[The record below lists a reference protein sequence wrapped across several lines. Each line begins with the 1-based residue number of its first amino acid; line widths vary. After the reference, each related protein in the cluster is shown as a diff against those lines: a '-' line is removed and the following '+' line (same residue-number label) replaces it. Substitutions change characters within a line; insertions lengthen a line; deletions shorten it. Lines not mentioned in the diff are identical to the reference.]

1 MKKIFSIVAALVVA
15 MVMMVS
21 CASENTKNVSAF
33 VQAVTAKD
41 AAKAETLMAQIAAK
55 KAELTTDEFCGY
67 VAGINGLVNI
77 YAGTDQAKAQ
87 NFINQVIA
95 LTDEIA
101 AKDAEGVKKFA
112 ADSKVDIVAIAKQY
126 KDQLAAAQQAAEAAA
141 QQAAAEEAEEG
152 DEEEGE

>member
-21 CASENTKNVSAF
+21 CASENTKNVTAF
-33 VQAVTAKD
+33 VEAVNAKD
-41 AAKAETLMAQIAAK
+41 AAKAETLLTQIAAK

-77 YAGTDQAKAQ
+77 YAATDQAKAQ
-87 NFINQVIA
+87 NYVNQFITLA
-95 LTDEIA
+95 DEIA

-112 ADSKVDIVAIAKQY
+112 ADSKVDIVALAKQY
-126 KDQLAAAQQAAEAAA
+126 KDQIAAAQQAAEAAA
-141 QQAAAEEAEEG
+141 QQAAAEEEG
-152 DEEEGE
+152 EEEEGE

>member
-21 CASENTKNVSAF
+21 CASENTKNVTAF
-33 VQAVTAKD
+33 IEAVNAKD
-41 AAKAETLMAQIAAK
+41 AAKAETLLTQIAAK

-87 NFINQVIA
+87 NYVNQFISLA
-95 LTDEIA
+95 DEIA

-112 ADSKVDIVAIAKQY
+112 ADSKVDIVALAKQY
-126 KDQLAAAQQAAEAAA
+126 KDAAAQQAAEAAA
-141 QQAAAEEAEEG
+141 QQAAAEEEG
-152 DEEEGE
+152 EEEEGE